1 MPEGESAALRSTPV
15 PVPHA
20 PVCPRCGG
28 SMSVK
33 TAKRGAYE
41 GQPFW
46 ACDRFPKCWGKLA
59 ISNAEQTHA
68 SPMPVPRHA
77 ALPPRPLDVTRPV
90 DAPTRSDAAAGAS
103 AQARFD
109 REQERQRRRIRMA
122 WPALAT
128 AGVLMMVIAFFALL
142 PFAGLAFASAIA
154 VLVGVG
160 FALAL
165 DRLPA
170 DAQAWRRGAQG
181 ERSTASYLTDLELAG
196 FVVLH
201 DRRMPG
207 SRGNIDSIAIGPSGV
222 WIIETKRLSGRV
234 EILNERLWVR
244 DQVRD
249 NLVEQ
254 VYRQAVEVQIALGG
268 ASVGAP
274 TVRPVLCIH
283 RAKLPR
289 EQDVRGVMV
298 VNGRRLPQALQNAPT
313 VLDADAVQAI
323 AREADRIL
331 RPMRQV

>member
-1 MPEGESAALRSTPV
+1 
-15 PVPHA
+15 
-20 PVCPRCGG
+20 
-28 SMSVK
+28 MSVK
-33 TAKRGAYE
+33 TAGKGAYE

-46 ACDRFPKCWGKLA
+46 ACDRFPKCWGKRGIQGSERLA
-59 ISNAEQTHA
+59 SA
-68 SPMPVPRHA
+68 
-77 ALPPRPLDVTRPV
+77 PLSRTT
-90 DAPTRSDAAAGAS
+90 APTALSAPIRSDRVAGGS

-109 REQERQRRRIRMA
+109 REQERQRQRVRMA
-122 WPALAT
+122 WPALASIAVVAMLIVFFSLRALVGDIW
-128 AGVLMMVIAFFALL
+128 AGVGA
-142 PFAGLAFASAIA
+142 AGTGLLAFA
-154 VLVGVG
+154 
-160 FALAL
+160 FA
-165 DRLPA
+165 DRLPK

-181 ERSTASYLTDLELAG
+181 ERSTASYLTDLEAGG

-207 SRGNIDSIAIGPSGV
+207 SRANIDSIAIGPSGV
-222 WIIETKRLSGRV
+222 WIIETKRLTGSV
-234 EILNERLWVR
+234 EILNERLRVNDQPR
-244 DQVRD
+244 DK
-249 NLVEQ
+249 LVEQ

-298 VNGRRLPQALQNAPT
+298 VNGRRLAQALQEAPT
-313 VLDADAVQAI
+313 VLDANAVQAI